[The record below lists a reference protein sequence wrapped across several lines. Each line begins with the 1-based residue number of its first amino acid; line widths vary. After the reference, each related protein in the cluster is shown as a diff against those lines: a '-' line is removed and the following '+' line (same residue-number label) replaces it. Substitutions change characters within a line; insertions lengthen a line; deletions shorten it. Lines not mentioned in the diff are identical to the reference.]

1 MIIIIL
7 IIILFLILI
16 KKNKIECLINTNKI
30 KLLRHYI
37 FINPYDLEEDM
48 NKNET
53 FIYIKKFYE
62 KKYVNE
68 EIVKYYSYND
78 LKELA
83 KNFDSKLYN
92 LFIKINPIY
101 TALLADIGRIL
112 ILYNYGGV
120 YHDLKFISTKKLS
133 NYLNYTKSKFFVH
146 IFNNNNNKIR
156 NSNIIVLERNNIYLK
171 KILQLMTQKLTKLY
185 EKNILDGSNY
195 VFLVGTGSFVEI
207 VKKYD
212 KNITKL
218 KLDKEF
224 IERNH
229 KIYHK
234 NIVRWQDTHEKLFL

>member
-7 IIILFLILI
+7 ITISIFLIFYL
-16 KKNKIECLINTNKI
+16 KKNKIESLIDTNKI

-53 FIYIKKFYE
+53 FIYIKKKYD
-62 KKYVNE
+62 KKYVNK

-78 LKELA
+78 IKELA

-101 TALLADIGRIL
+101 PALLADIGRIL

-120 YHDLKFISTKKLS
+120 YHDLKFFSTKKLS
-133 NYLNYTKSKFFVH
+133 NYLNYTKSKFFVDSRY
-146 IFNNNNNKIR
+146 NNKIR

-171 KILQLMTQKLTKLY
+171 EILQLMTQKLTKLY
-185 EKNILDGSNY
+185 EKNILDGRKY
-195 VFLVGTGSFVEI
+195 VYFVGSVSFFEI

-218 KLDKEF
+218 FKEF
-224 IERNH
+224 IERDNE
-229 KIYHK
+229 IYFK
-234 NIVRWQDTHEKLFL
+234 NIVKWQDTHEKLFLEN